1 MDMLIDS
8 ELYKHDFKKTHE
20 FFDRAD
26 LVRKVN
32 GYI

>member
-1 MDMLIDS
+1 MDVLI
-8 ELYKHDFKKTHE
+8 ETEIYKLDVAKLSE
-20 FFDRAD
+20 FFEKAD